1 MEKVKIVDNLLS
13 KVAADFIG
21 LDTVYKTTDGKKS
34 RRIYLDSTASTLMM
48 RAAHD
53 AVEAFYDHYANTH
66 SILHFSVSEFINQD
80 IKVKQRF

>member
-1 MEKVKIVDNLLS
+1 
-13 KVAADFIG
+13 
-21 LDTVYKTTDGKKS
+21 
-34 RRIYLDSTASTLMM
+34 MM

-66 SILHFSVSEFINQD
+66 SILHFSVSEFIDQD